1 MSVTEPC
8 VVTREAVKKA
18 LDVKATARSDDDVDR
33 AIQAAT
39 RSVEG
44 LLHRR
49 FYPQDMTRYYDWP
62 SYQYA
67 YPWRIWFDAW
77 ELAAIPTSVTTGGT
91 AIPLADIFFEPVNT
105 GPPYTYMEINRAT
118 NAAFGAGPTPQRDV
132 AVTGTFGFDLNTAGA
147 GSLATAVSSTTA
159 TTVTATNSAAAGV
172 GDVLLVDSERML
184 LTDKAL
190 VSTGQTQ
197 AGTITNST
205 AAQLLG
211 VPDGTLFSAGEVLVL
226 DAESMF
232 VTGITGNNLIV
243 KRGWD
248 GSAPA
253 AHTGAT
259 IYAYRLWMVARGALG
274 TTAATHSNAAA
285 ISRYAPP
292 SLVTQ
297 LGLAEAENNL
307 LQAVSGYAR
316 TVGAAD
322 NARPV
327 SGQSLADIR
336 ALAYAQYGRK
346 VRRRTV

>member
-8 VVTREAVKKA
+8 VVTREALKKA

-33 AIQAAT
+33 AIQSAS

-49 FYPQDMTRYYDWP
+49 FYPQDMTRFWDWP
-62 SYQYA
+62 NFTYA

-77 ELAAIPTSVTTGGT
+77 ELAAIPTSVTTGGQV
-91 AIPLADIFFEPVNT
+91 IPIGNIFFEPANS
-105 GPPYTYMEINRAT
+105 GPPYTFMEINRAT
-118 NAAFGAGPTPQRDV
+118 NSAFGAGPTPQRDV
-132 AVTGTFGFDLNTAGA
+132 AVTGTYGFDLKTAAA

-159 TTVTATNSAAAGV
+159 TAVAVTNGAAAGV

-184 LTDKAL
+184 LADKSL
-190 VSTGQTQ
+190 VSTGQQ
-197 AGTITNST
+197 GSIAAST
-205 AAQLLG
+205 GSQLLG
-211 VPDGTLFSAGEVLVL
+211 VSDGTLFSAGEVLAL
-226 DAESMF
+226 DAESML

-248 GSAPA
+248 GSTPA
-253 AHTGAT
+253 AHTAST
-259 IYAYRLWMVARGALG
+259 IYAYRSWTVTRGALG
-274 TTAATHSNAAA
+274 TTPAAHSNSAAVA
-285 ISRYAPP
+285 RFTPP

-297 LGLAEAENNL
+297 LGLAEAENDL

-336 ALAYAQYGRK
+336 ATAYAQYGRK

>member
-49 FYPQDMTRYYDWP
+49 FYPQDTTRYWDWP
-62 SYQYA
+62 NYQYA

-77 ELAAIPTSVTTGGT
+77 ELAAIPTSVTTGGQ
-91 AIPLADIFFEPVNT
+91 AIPIGDIFFEPVNS
-105 GPPYTYMEINRAT
+105 GPPYTSMEINRAT

-132 AVTGTFGFDLNTAGA
+132 AVTGTYGFDLNTTGA
-147 GSLATAVSSTTA
+147 GSLAAAVPSTTA
-159 TTVTATNSAAAGV
+159 TAVAVANGAAAGV

-184 LTDKAL
+184 LADKTLA
-190 VSTGQTQ
+190 STGQQ
-197 AGTITNST
+197 GSI
-205 AAQLLG
+205 AASIASQILS
-211 VPDGTLFSAGEVLVL
+211 VPDGTLFAAGEVLTL
-226 DAESMF
+226 DAESML
-232 VTGITGNNLIV
+232 VTGITGDDLIV

-248 GSAPA
+248 GSTPA
-253 AHTGAT
+253 VHTAAT
-259 IYAYRLWMVARGALG
+259 IFAYRSWTVTRGALG
-274 TTAATHSNAAA
+274 TSPAVHSDAAPIVRFT
-285 ISRYAPP
+285 PP

-297 LGLAEAENNL
+297 LALAEAENNL

-327 SGQSLADIR
+327 SGQSVADIR
-336 ALAYAQYGRK
+336 KLAYAQYGRK